1 MYKDRDPLIR
11 LATYNVRCPVDKEP
25 NDWPH
30 RLPRL
35 LALMEK
41 HRFGIVGL
49 QEATKGQIDDICSD
63 GWNYVGQGRDDG
75 KERGE
80 YSCIVYRPERFE
92 VEDSGTFWLSETP
105 DVPGSRSWGTACT
118 RICAWGYFRDRQ
130 TDSFFTHFN
139 THLDHR
145 SKEAQLNGMKL
156 ILERIKVIAP
166 EGAVILSG
174 DFNVFPDSPVIA
186 LVDAIMHNV
195 WDISLT
201 PVEGP
206 NYTYNAFTYRENEP
220 TPTHPQPID
229 YIYVNSSVRV
239 QGVRVLDDSEHG
251 LYPSDHFPVLACLN
265 V

>member
-25 NDWPH
+25 NDWAH

-49 QEATKGQIDDICSD
+49 QEATKGQIDDLRAD
-63 GWNYVGQGRDDG
+63 GWCYVGQAREDG
-75 KERGE
+75 KEQGE
-80 YSCIVYRPERFE
+80 YACIAYRPERFE
-92 VEDSGTFWLSETP
+92 VDETSTFWLSETP
-105 DVPGSRSWGTACT
+105 DVPGSRSWESVCT
-118 RICAWGYFRDRQ
+118 RICTWGRFRDRL
-130 TDSFFTHFN
+130 TDSCFTLFN

-145 SKEAQLNGMKL
+145 SKAAQLNGMKL
-156 ILERIKVIAP
+156 ILKRIKIIAP

-186 LVDAIMHNV
+186 MIDAIMHNV

-206 NYTYNAFTYRENEP
+206 RYTYNAFKYCDEP
-220 TPTHPQPID
+220 PASHPGPID

-239 QGVRVLDDSEHG
+239 QGVRVLNDSEHG

-265 V
+265 I